1 VHHPF
6 IIRHLFAKA
15 FAILKAMDTPTR
27 AIIFDCFGVI
37 FRDAFK
43 DFVTEHRRQLLHP
56 ESYYYDLS
64 DKSDLGNL
72 RDQELYEELAKVT
85 GELPF
90 VVKSRMEDAVTSLNH
105 GTVRIIHELKPH
117 FSLGLLS
124 NISRDFL
131 DTFLTRHDLHVLFEQ
146 TIASSEVGHL
156 KPDRE
161 IFAAM
166 AERIGIPFEEWLF
179 IDDRPVNVAG
189 AEACGIRS
197 HQFTTA
203 GDLRRFLAEKRL
215 LPTA

>member
-1 VHHPF
+1 MQP
-6 IIRHLFAKA
+6 
-15 FAILKAMDTPTR
+15 TPTK

-43 DFVTEHRRQLLHP
+43 DFITEHRSQLLHP

-64 DKSDLGNL
+64 DKSDLGHL
-72 RDQELYEELAKVT
+72 RDDQLYAELAQVS

-90 VVKSRMEDAVTSLNH
+90 IVQSRMEDAVTSLNH
-105 GTVRIIHELKPH
+105 GTVRIIQDLKPH

-131 DTFLTRHDLHVLFEQ
+131 DTFLGQHQLAPLFEQ

-156 KPDRE
+156 KPERE

-166 AERIGIPFEEWLF
+166 ADRLGVPFEEWLF

-189 AEACGIRS
+189 AERYGIRS
-197 HQFTTA
+197 HQFTTPEN
-203 GDLRRFLAEKRL
+203 LRAFLAENNIL
-215 LPTA
+215 T